1 MNLPIDY
8 KLYYDEPNF
17 HRSNNLIQ
25 LPEGVRSRS
34 HKASGKRD
42 KLLNQ
47 NKGQE
52 QKKLQPTRGPTEKI
66 TAAIISSVLPSLERG
81 ETCKDISEKE
91 K

>member
-1 MNLPIDY
+1 MPIIFKTRPDKFWNILFGSVCIMNLPIDY

-42 KLLNQ
+42 KLSNQ
-47 NKGQE
+47 NKGQ
-52 QKKLQPTRGPTEKI
+52 
-66 TAAIISSVLPSLERG
+66 
-81 ETCKDISEKE
+81 
-91 K
+91 